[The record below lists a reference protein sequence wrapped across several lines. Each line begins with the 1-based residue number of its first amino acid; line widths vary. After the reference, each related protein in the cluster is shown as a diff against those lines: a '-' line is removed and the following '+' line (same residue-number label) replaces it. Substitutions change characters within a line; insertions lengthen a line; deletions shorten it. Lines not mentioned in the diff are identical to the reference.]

1 MEKNPAN
8 MTTEL
13 VFILDRSGSMQGLE
27 NDTIGGFNATIA
39 KQRHEPGR
47 AVVSTVLFDDA
58 QDVVHNRVAL
68 QRVAPLTHSQYQVR
82 GCTALLD
89 AVGRAI
95 RHINRM
101 QKTQAAGR
109 PDKTIFVITTDGME
123 NASRE
128 FTLNQVRE
136 LIEKRQRKNG
146 WEFLFLG
153 ANIDAIST
161 AADMGIRADRA
172 SNYMHDACGTA
183 LSYDAAC
190 RAVSRMRCDAPLA
203 AEWKGKVEADHATR
217 GR

>member
-1 MEKNPAN
+1 MKKNPAN

-27 NDTIGGFNATIA
+27 KDTIGGFNATIA

-47 AVVSTVLFDDA
+47 AVVSTVLFDDL
-58 QDVVHNRVAL
+58 QDVVHDRVAL
-68 QRVAPLTHSQYQVR
+68 QRVSPLTHSQYQTR
-82 GCTALLD
+82 GRTALLD
-89 AVGRAI
+89 AIGRAI

-101 QKTQAAGR
+101 QKIQAAGR

-123 NASRE
+123 NASYE
-128 FTLNQVRE
+128 FTLNQVRA

-153 ANIDAIST
+153 ANTDAIST

-172 SNYMHDACGTA
+172 SNYTHDACGTA

-190 RAVSRMRCDAPLA
+190 MAVSRMRCDAPLA